1 MFRVLSIAFYRI
13 GDLKFAVSSS
23 FERSVLVST
32 RQNDKLTKVGCSF
45 FIFYFFYS
53 FCFCVE
59 RFNVASTTR
68 FISDEMLCEWTLE
81 NSNRLGLFRY
91 SIDVTFL
98 LPFQFRFC
106 NSVFNLLIASFC
118 NEELSSPIMEL

>member
-13 GDLKFAVSSS
+13 GDLKFALSSS

-32 RQNDKLTKVGCSF
+32 RQNDKLTEVGCSF
-45 FIFYFFYS
+45 FISFFYFFT
-53 FCFCVE
+53 FFILFGFFFFFFFVE

-68 FISDEMLCEWTLE
+68 FISDEMLCEWILE
-81 NSNRLGLFRY
+81 NSNRLDSSRY

-98 LPFQFRFC
+98 LPF
-106 NSVFNLLIASFC
+106 
-118 NEELSSPIMEL
+118 